1 MSKRRGTP
9 TSTPLI
15 SACLIVRNEAVIL
28 ARCLDAVRGVADEIV
43 VYDTGSTDG
52 TIALARAHGARVVE
66 GQWHDDFALA
76 RNAALAACR
85 GTWVLHVDADD
96 VLTGDGGALRRL
108 LRHAATDVDAFLI
121 EIENLVDDGTGR
133 SYTNRACRVFR
144 RDRGRWQGR
153 IHEQVVASRPA
164 RALRTSPAALPVRL
178 LHSGYLGGEMERQD
192 KVARNVRIAEAALAE
207 TAAGPDAELLLD
219 LGRSLKAAGR
229 LDEAVARCLEASEA
243 TTDPP
248 VAAAALLFAV
258 SCLLGLGQIDEARRA
273 ITSLRATSTRASISD
288 FLEAQAHLQ
297 AGEADAALALLD
309 GIDDLEDDNGKRLP
323 NGVLALHR
331 GMALAMADRWQA
343 AADAFAE
350 AIGVHGA
357 VQGNLGLLVDALGR
371 AGRPIA
377 DLAAVLHPELFDAV
391 LLEAP
396 ELGPDEANIV
406 CRALWERVG
415 SDARLVAA
423 VAGAAPV
430 MGLELALEWAL
441 RLRASGV
448 DDPCTLLALSADDR
462 KSPSLR
468 VYAGA
473 TVVALDDRRGLD
485 AIRRAAPGVPEAM
498 FTQMLVELNDLAPAS
513 LPVFVEA
520 TAATA
525 RRAFVMG
532 QSLHALGAEDEAMV
546 LVESAL
552 AGAGDAALAGEVV
565 SWLNA
570 TVSARAATTAAA
582 AARAAALA
590 AARGTPGSAL
600 APSPSAATGDSTDLA
615 HAL

>member
-15 SACLIVRNEAVIL
+15 SACLIVRNEDLIL
-28 ARCLDAVRGVADEIV
+28 DRCLDALRGVADEIV
-43 VYDTGSTDG
+43 VHDTGSTDG
-52 TIALARAHGARVVE
+52 TIALARARGARVIE
-66 GQWHDDFALA
+66 GEWHDDFALA

-96 VLTGDGGALRRL
+96 VLTGDGQALRRL
-108 LRHAATDVDAFLI
+108 LRHAPTDVDAFLV
-121 EIENLVDDGTGR
+121 EIENLLDDGTGR

-153 IHEQVVASRPA
+153 IHEQVVAGGSGSV
-164 RALRTSPAALPVRL
+164 LRTSPSPLPVRL

-207 TAAGPDAELLLD
+207 TPTQCDAELLLD

-229 LDEAVARCLEASEA
+229 LDEAVIRCLEAADVA
-243 TTDPP
+243 TDAP
-248 VAAAALLFAV
+248 VAAAALHFAV
-258 SCLLGLGQIDEARRA
+258 SCLLGLGRVDEARA
-273 ITSLRATSTRASISD
+273 ASATLRATSTRPAISD
-288 FLEAQAHLQ
+288 FLDAQAHLQ
-297 AGEADAALALLD
+297 AGEPEAALALLD
-309 GIDDLEDDNGKRLP
+309 SIDELEDDNGKRLP

-343 AADAFAE
+343 AADAFVE
-350 AIGVHGA
+350 AVGVHGA
-357 VQGNLGLLVDALGR
+357 VKGNLSLLVDALGK

-377 DLAAVLHPELFDAV
+377 DLAAALAPQLLDEVLVEVPD
-391 LLEAP
+391 
-396 ELGPDEANIV
+396 LGPDDANIV

-415 SDARLVAA
+415 ADTRLVRA
-423 VAGAAPV
+423 VAGAAPL
-430 MGLELALEWAL
+430 MGLELSLEWAL
-441 RLRASGV
+441 RLRAAGV
-448 DDPCTLLALSADDR
+448 DEPCPLLTLASDER

-473 TVVALDDRRGLD
+473 TVVALDDPRGLD
-485 AIRRAAPGVPEAM
+485 AVERAASEVPEAM

-520 TAATA
+520 AAATP
-525 RRAFVMG
+525 RRAFAIG
-532 QSLHALGAEDEAMV
+532 QSLHALGADDEAMV

-565 SWLNA
+565 SWLKA
-570 TVSARAATTAAA
+570 AVSAKAATTAAA
-582 AARAAALA
+582 SARAAALA
-590 AARGTPGSAL
+590 AARGTPGAAL
-600 APSPSAATGDSTDLA
+600 AASPAASAGGPSGLA